1 MTNALDLKERLISEL
16 RAMNDVAESNAATT
30 DAKTAVASPGGA
42 VLEPFQRQ
50 YASTMLKVRECN
62 AHLQNAL
69 VKLRAQHRRRESAG
83 ASGAWRRFAPGG
95 GATAKGDGGEIFAPL
110 ENDDDAEKNAADA
123 SASGSG
129 VAPDATLL
137 LTRSNAS
144 AEIVAACEYVAARLV
159 REGKKTDGSSSSSS
173 AFASDS
179 ALVSASR
186 ALGALLAVKTCTE
199 HGADE
204 TLFREV
210 VDRCLASMSP
220 RSENAEAFEE
230 LKSGFD
236 ALRVSVYGGR

>member
-1 MTNALDLKERLISEL
+1 M
-16 RAMNDVAESNAATT
+16 
-30 DAKTAVASPGGA
+30 
-42 VLEPFQRQ
+42 
-50 YASTMLKVRECN
+50 
-62 AHLQNAL
+62 
-69 VKLRAQHRRRESAG
+69 
-83 ASGAWRRFAPGG
+83 
-95 GATAKGDGGEIFAPL
+95 
-110 ENDDDAEKNAADA
+110 
-123 SASGSG
+123 
-129 VAPDATLL
+129 
-137 LTRSNAS
+137 TRSNAS
-144 AEIVAACEYVAARLV
+144 AEIVAACEYVAARRV
-159 REGKKTDGSSSSSS
+159 REGKKADGSSSSSSS

-210 VDRCLASMSP
+210 VDRCLASMTP

>member
-1 MTNALDLKERLISEL
+1 MTTALDLKERLVSEL
-16 RAMNDVAESNAATT
+16 RAMNDVAETNARSA
-30 DAKTAVASPGGA
+30 DAKASVASPGGT

-50 YASTMLKVRECN
+50 YASTVLKVRECN

-69 VKLRAQHRRRESAG
+69 AKLRAQHRRRELAG

-95 GATAKGDGGEIFAPL
+95 GAAARGDGGEIFKPL
-110 ENDDDAEKNAADA
+110 DDDDDEKNAADA
-123 SASGSG
+123 AAPGSF
-129 VAPDATLL
+129 VAPDATLS

-144 AEIVAACEYVAARLV
+144 AEIVAACEYVAARRVLEE
-159 REGKKTDGSSSSSS
+159 RKADGASSSSSS
-173 AFASDS
+173 LPSDSTFAFAT
-179 ALVSASR
+179 R

-210 VDRCLASMSP
+210 VDRCLASMAP

-236 ALRVSVYGGR
+236 VLRVSVYG

>member
-1 MTNALDLKERLISEL
+1 
-16 RAMNDVAESNAATT
+16 MNDIAESNAATT
-30 DAKTAVASPGGA
+30 DAKTAVASPGGT

-69 VKLRAQHRRRESAG
+69 VKLRAQHRRRESAA

-95 GATAKGDGGEIFAPL
+95 GAAANGDGGEIFAPL
-110 ENDDDAEKNAADA
+110 ENDDDAVKNAVGAI
-123 SASGSG
+123 ASGSG
-129 VAPDATLL
+129 VAPEATLL

-144 AEIVAACEYVAARLV
+144 AEIVAACEYVAARRV
-159 REGKKTDGSSSSSS
+159 REGKNTDGSSSSSSSSSS

-204 TLFREV
+204 KLFREV
-210 VDRCLASMSP
+210 VDRFLASMTP

-236 ALRVSVYGGR
+236 AVRVSVYGAR